1 MQSVGGLCVYFAHII
16 TSAIITRS
24 QSDKDSSTLASVVWP
39 DWSSEDLSMLKHCSS
54 PSLVK
59 CSSLSSVSSV
69 SSSRESLSLSSPSAP
84 RSANPQQRLV
94 KVWTDRDSLA
104 NKMSYTTIMVD
115 KLMTSRDIITRLLNK
130 LKIKSADPDMYRLW
144 LAVKTEEA
152 ERRVRLENSCRLLD
166 LIFCTPWADFRLIL
180 QAEEMIKLRFWDNIG
195 QFVLFRSIL
204 VSRHCTVGV
213 ARGILHQFYPQL
225 NINSLALFEE
235 CPELGFKRQL
245 SDEELLWKIL
255 DCWGEKSQFR
265 FSLEQQHIN
274 NNKTSPSARSTVGLK
289 ARSMDRKM
297 LDFLRSFLEEH
308 IREPQSERE
317 EEEEEFSSEEV
328 YKSENTSVDSDSFLY
343 IAF

>member
-1 MQSVGGLCVYFAHII
+1 
-16 TSAIITRS
+16 
-24 QSDKDSSTLASVVWP
+24 
-39 DWSSEDLSMLKHCSS
+39 MLKHCSS
-54 PSLVK
+54 PSLAK
-59 CSSLSSVSSV
+59 ISSV
-69 SSSRESLSLSSPSAP
+69 SSSRESLSPSSPPP
-84 RSANPQQRLV
+84 RSPNPHHRLI
-94 KVWTDRDSLA
+94 KVFADPASLA
-104 NKMSYTTIMVD
+104 NKMTYTTVMVD
-115 KLMTSRDIITRLLNK
+115 KLMTSRDVIKRLLNR
-130 LKIKSADPDMYRLW
+130 LKIKTVDPAQYRLY
-144 LAVKTEEA
+144 LAVKTGGG

-166 LIFCTPWADFRLIL
+166 LISCTPWADFRLVL

-245 SDEELLWKIL
+245 SEEELLWKIL

-265 FSLEQQHIN
+265 FSLEQEDIN
-274 NNKTSPSARSTVGLK
+274 NNKTSASARSTVGLK

-317 EEEEEFSSEEV
+317 EEEEEFSLEEV
-328 YKSENTSVDSDSFLY
+328 YKSENTSVNSDSFLY